1 MHNQLNMHNFIKTI
15 LTAFIIITVIVN
27 TSCSNIKRQE
37 TTIIAVTNKIYIST
51 DWGSETID
59 FEVSN
64 TEKVKI
70 GIIDSSN
77 NYASDNIEC
86 YSTVKTN
93 AENSFGHG
101 SYTTAIMSSLLPKSN
116 ILSINA
122 ANEKGEIT
130 EETLCDSIKYAIEKN
145 CDIINMSLGTQC
157 NYPELESI
165 IKYAVE
171 RGIIIIAASGN
182 NFKKTLDYPAAYK
195 DVISVISRNID
206 NIDVKSNNVS
216 LLKKS
221 FSAPD
226 SIVFNENIIVDGSS
240 VATVYATAVVA
251 SIKAQLPQSNISE
264 INNLLKKTSVF
275 STDYSYGMINYK
287 RIVNTINKGD
297 FTNGQ

>member
-1 MHNQLNMHNFIKTI
+1 MWLIGREWKYSDVRSGPV
-15 LTAFIIITVIVN
+15 L
-27 TSCSNIKRQE
+27 
-37 TTIIAVTNKIYIST
+37 
-51 DWGSETID
+51 ID
-59 FEVSN
+59 
-64 TEKVKI
+64 
-70 GIIDSSN
+70 
-77 NYASDNIEC
+77 
-86 YSTVKTN
+86 
-93 AENSFGHG
+93 
-101 SYTTAIMSSLLPKSN
+101 
-116 ILSINA
+116 
-122 ANEKGEIT
+122 
-130 EETLCDSIKYAIEKN
+130 
-145 CDIINMSLGTQC
+145 
-157 NYPELESI
+157 
-165 IKYAVE
+165 
-171 RGIIIIAASGN
+171 RG
-182 NFKKTLDYPAAYK
+182 FKKTLDYPAAYK